1 MYREFIPAWICNI
14 KNHFETCMDLCHVCS
29 IMQIEV
35 SRSHSN
41 RHKSLSTHSR
51 SVEVSGISFLDAK
64 HGGPFRVYWY
74 KMHDSA
80 AEMYDTYDAAILQ
93 HLRQNLNKL
102 FSSACISPFISFM
115 TLNNLF
121 LVLIQKARNEVNT
134 L

>member
-1 MYREFIPAWICNI
+1 MSCLFN
-14 KNHFETCMDLCHVCS
+14 NT
-29 IMQIEV
+29 EV

-51 SVEVSGISFLDAK
+51 SVEISGISFLDAK
-64 HGGPFRVYWY
+64 HEGLLCVYLY

-80 AEMYDTYDAAILQ
+80 AQMYDTVKLYDAAILQ

-121 LVLIQKARNEVNT
+121 LVLIQKARN
-134 L
+134 